1 MSFVEDALRSLN
13 VKGYVIKGFIKNE
26 DDFNKN
32 FHKVV
37 GQEPNGTGIL
47 SNNSSD
53 FGVTWKQLSDQIK
66 IEEQKFKDTQY
77 QRDRQYPDLGEQF
90 DLLFKDIDSGKVSK
104 DGGFYKAIKAVK
116 DKHPKPSE

>member
-1 MSFVEDALRSLN
+1 M
-13 VKGYVIKGFIKNE
+13 
-26 DDFNKN
+26 
-32 FHKVV
+32 

-77 QRDRQYPDLGEQF
+77 QRDRKYPELGEQF